1 MALSY
6 VALFLFVK
14 SLRRRSFQRIHEE
27 VKYPF
32 LNRSTVSGNAVHRV
46 KPKRAGRTTHFFP
59 RICTV
64 FALFYH
70 LLAPYPNPNPTLNL
84 MLTTTITFVLS
95 CLVPCRL
102 AFFLLLVLSCDSP
115 ALPCLFLCHLVLS
128 FVLPCL
134 VLSCLVFFWC
144 LIEPLL
150 WNEPFISLP

>member
-1 MALSY
+1 MDLFY
-6 VALFLFVK
+6 VALFLFVR

-46 KPKRAGRTTHFFP
+46 EPKRAGRTTHFFP

-64 FALFYH
+64 FGLFYH

-84 MLTTTITFVLS
+84 MLTITMTLS
-95 CLVPCRL
+95 CLVWSRVVLPFF
-102 AFFLLLVLSCDSP
+102 FFLFCPVIL
-115 ALPCLFLCHLVLS
+115 LPCLAFSCVIRVLS

-134 VLSCLVFFWC
+134 VVSCL
-144 LIEPLL
+144 LL
-150 WNEPFISLP
+150 MSYRISSLK